1 MTKVKHAAS
10 SLKRRKKILKAAKGG
25 RGAGSKLLKTAK
37 ELVRKGMIYNYIGRK
52 KKKRDFRSLWIARI
66 TAACRAEGTSYNKFI
81 AGLKAIKVELN
92 RKMLADLAANDNL
105 AFRALQKQAKV

>member
-1 MTKVKHAAS
+1 M
-10 SLKRRKKILKAAKGG
+10 
-25 RGAGSKLLKTAK
+25 
-37 ELVRKGMIYNYIGRK
+37 
-52 KKKRDFRSLWIARI
+52 DARI

-105 AFRALQKQAKV
+105 AFKALQKQAKV